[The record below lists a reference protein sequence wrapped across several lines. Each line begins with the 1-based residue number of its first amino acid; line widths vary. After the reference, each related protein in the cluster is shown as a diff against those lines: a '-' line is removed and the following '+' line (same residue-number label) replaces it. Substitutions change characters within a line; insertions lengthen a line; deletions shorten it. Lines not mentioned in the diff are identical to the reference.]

1 MPNMTVVERS
11 NSAALDDAHYE
22 SAVRIEE
29 KVDRIKDDLER
40 HQNESAEWRKALDNR
55 IGRIEKV
62 VDKIETLARNVADRN
77 AEIDP
82 KISAHILTVEA
93 VKADIV
99 ELKEDRDRK
108 DAILAKAEGMRIL
121 AQWVIAGFA
130 GLVAVIA
137 ALVAI
142 IKGFR

>member
-22 SAVRIEE
+22 SAARIEE

-82 KISAHILTVEA
+82 KISAHIATVEA
-93 VKADIV
+93 VKADIA

-121 AQWVIAGFA
+121 AQWVVAGFA
-130 GLVAVIA
+130 SLVAIIA

-142 IKGFR
+142 IKGLR